1 MPSHEALE
9 STGSMRG
16 LLLFYTVNPPAFS
29 SLFLRFFFAFSSL
42 FLRFFLAFSS
52 LFLGFPSGLKTVSW
66 RHLPN
71 TCADTSALFIPSQES
86 SILSA

>member
-16 LLLFYTVNPPAFS
+16 LLLFIPLIHR
-29 SLFLRFFFAFSSL
+29 LFLRFFFAFSWL
-42 FLRFFLAFSS
+42 FLR
-52 LFLGFPSGLKTVSW
+52 FPSGLKTVSW
-66 RHLPN
+66 RHLSN

>member
-16 LLLFYTVNPPAFS
+16 LLLFYTVNPP
-29 SLFLRFFFAFSSL
+29 AFSSL

>member
-16 LLLFYTVNPPAFS
+16 LLLFIP
-29 SLFLRFFFAFSSL
+29 LIHR
-42 FLRFFLAFSS
+42 

-71 TCADTSALFIPSQES
+71 TCADTIRPPCLFPLRNHPFCPHNTT
-86 SILSA
+86 ILLGVVWAGILLVELS